1 MEEKKGGAFF
11 EWLKERGAGILVWIL
26 RTAIWRIL
34 VKILEKANS
43 ADIADKVRPYLRSL
57 YLKLGPDAQEALTK
71 AIVKLAEFVSEL
83 LEDEEVVN

>member
-11 EWLKERGAGILVWIL
+11 EWLKARGAGFLVWIL

-57 YLKLGPDAQEALTK
+57 YNKLGPDAQEALTK

-83 LEDEEVVN
+83 LEDEEVGN

>member
-1 MEEKKGGAFF
+1 MEEKKGNAFF
-11 EWLKERGAGILVWIL
+11 EWLKERGAGVLVWLL

-57 YLKLGPDAQEALTK
+57 YAKLGPDAQAAITEAIK
-71 AIVKLAEFVSEL
+71 KLAAFAEDL
-83 LEDEEVVN
+83 LADEKVVY

>member
-1 MEEKKGGAFF
+1 MEEKKGQGFF
-11 EWLKERGAGILVWIL
+11 EWLKGIGAGLLVWVL

-43 ADIADKVRPYLRSL
+43 AEIADRVRPYLRSL
-57 YLKLGPDAQEALTK
+57 YAKLGPDAQEALTK

>member
-1 MEEKKGGAFF
+1 MEEKKGNVFF
-11 EWLKERGAGILVWIL
+11 EWLKERGAGLLVWLL

-57 YLKLGPDAQEALTK
+57 YTKLGPDAQAAITEAIK
-71 AIVKLAEFVSEL
+71 KLAAFADEL
-83 LEDEEVVN
+83 LADENVVN

>member
-1 MEEKKGGAFF
+1 MEEKKGNVFF

-43 ADIADKVRPYLRSL
+43 ADIADKVRPYLRDL
-57 YLKLGPDAQEALTK
+57 YKKLGPDAQEALTA
-71 AIVKLAEFVSEL
+71 AIVTLAEFVSEL

>member
-11 EWLKERGAGILVWIL
+11 EWLKARGAGFLVWIL

-57 YLKLGPDAQEALTK
+57 YKKLGPDAQVAITEAIRK
-71 AIVKLAEFVSEL
+71 MAAFAEEL
-83 LEDEEVVN
+83 LENEEVGN